1 VVLLTPAQVPPPF
14 SANRAVADRP
24 ATVSMIEQ
32 YTPPCTMPMVQ
43 QLVVERH
50 VHTPTVC
57 EEGGESHSEQIEPDI
72 HVGAGAGVFTLE
84 PSHLS
89 G

>member
-1 VVLLTPAQVPPPF
+1 MV
-14 SANRAVADRP
+14 
-24 ATVSMIEQ
+24 
-32 YTPPCTMPMVQ
+32 VQ

-57 EEGGESHSEQIEPDI
+57 EDGGESHSEQIEPDI

-84 PSHLS
+84 SSHLS

>member
-1 VVLLTPAQVPPPF
+1 
-14 SANRAVADRP
+14 
-24 ATVSMIEQ
+24 
-32 YTPPCTMPMVQ
+32 MVQ

-50 VHTPTVC
+50 LHTPTVC
-57 EEGGESHSEQIEPDI
+57 EDGGESPSEQIVEPDI

-84 PSHLS
+84 SSHLS